1 MMLIQRP
8 FMKSS
13 LRCGVAAI
21 TAFVLAAP
29 TIARAQDIRGTV
41 LEANDSTPVSGAVVM
56 LMHAT
61 RDSVFARIVTG
72 ERGFFTLRAPAG
84 RPVRLRVLRL
94 GYVPTNGGTFTVAAG
109 QVENVR
115 VKLNGNRVA
124 LASFDIESTK
134 RCEVRP
140 DSARLV
146 AQLYEEARKA
156 LLASASTV
164 SGVRHQSQFVLFNRV
179 QDERAKLRQPI
190 KRNSFTGPSFK
201 PFASI
206 PADSL
211 AKSGFVVERIDG
223 VMYHAPDADI
233 LLADVFLSS
242 HCLQL
247 VNGTGERA
255 ASIGIGFRPTGQNV
269 GERLVDVKGTL
280 WLDRDSNELQY
291 LEYEYVGLP
300 DDLTRAGVGGRVDY
314 TQMSGG
320 FWFVSKWAIRM
331 PAYKPGVNIGGGVAG
346 VTAANLVG
354 LTVGGGEV
362 QWIKAD
368 DETVFSNPGAAL
380 AGSEPTDMR
389 YTEGAR
395 GHIETRDGSTEV
407 VNVASMAAVDS
418 VFASAS
424 CQEFSTAGYTGQVRG
439 KVRDANGKAL
449 DSVSV
454 VWADWKDSFRLS
466 GRSDFAWENRRLET
480 ITNAEGEFVIC
491 GLPTRRVISL
501 SAKNG
506 GRDSRV
512 GLVRLTEQQ
521 PRTALDLSI
530 KTKPNEV
537 ASARTIA
544 RASDVRVVDPFG
556 VPIAFATVT
565 MSAAN
570 VRVVDK
576 DGQVT
581 LNVAPRPSMR
591 LLVRRIGY
599 QAFDGEVVREDST
612 GAYRVTLAPIV
623 QKLGTVTVNE
633 RLSKSPLELTG
644 FYERVREVQR
654 GALRGDFFTPEDL
667 NARPSPNI
675 AQFLQASRFVTV
687 RNGPSGWVVLGRS
700 GCPMAVVLD
709 GVQLHGMVT
718 DPRAPKGGMM
728 QDITDIAPLGQI
740 SAIEVYPSVAN
751 APASINFAVK
761 DGNCGVVA
769 IWTGGRGK

>member
-1 MMLIQRP
+1 MMLICRL

-13 LRCGVAAI
+13 LRCALATIVAC
-21 TAFVLAAP
+21 VLAAP
-29 TIARAQDIRGTV
+29 TSARAQDIRGTV

-56 LMHAT
+56 LMHPT

-72 ERGFFTLRAPAG
+72 DRGFFTLRAPAG

-94 GYVPTNGGTFTVAAG
+94 GYLPTNGGTFTVGAG
-109 QVENVR
+109 QVETVR
-115 VKLNGNRVA
+115 IRSNGNRVA
-124 LASFDIESTK
+124 LATFDIESTK

-156 LLASASTV
+156 LLASASVV

-179 QDERAKLRQPI
+179 QDDRAKLRQPI
-190 KRNSFTGPSFK
+190 KRNSFVGPSFK

-211 AKSGFVVERIDG
+211 AKSGFVVEKIDG
-223 VMYHAPDADI
+223 VLYHAPDAEI

-255 ASIGIGFRPTGQNV
+255 ASIGIGFRPTGQNI
-269 GERLVDVKGTL
+269 GKRLVDVKGTL

-300 DDLTRAGVGGRVDY
+300 DDLTRVGVGGRVDY

-331 PAYKPGVNIGGGVAG
+331 PAYKPGVNLGGGVAG

-368 DETVFSNPGAAL
+368 DETVYSNPGAVL

-389 YTEGAR
+389 YTEGVR
-395 GHIETRDGSTEV
+395 GNIETRDGSTEV
-407 VNVASMAAVDS
+407 VNVSSMAEVDS
-418 VFASAS
+418 VFGSAS
-424 CQEFSTAGYTGQVRG
+424 CQEFASEGYTGQVRG

-449 DSVSV
+449 DSLST
-454 VWADWKDSFRLS
+454 VWADWKDSFRLT
-466 GRSDFAWENRRLET
+466 GRSDFAWQNRRVET
-480 ITNAEGEFVIC
+480 KTNADGEFVIC

-501 SAKNG
+501 SATNG

-512 GLVRLTEQQ
+512 GLIRLTEQE

-530 KTKPNEV
+530 KTKANDI
-537 ASARTIA
+537 ASTKTKARE
-544 RASDVRVVDPFG
+544 SEVRVVDPFG
-556 VPIAFATVT
+556 VPIAFATISL
-565 MSAAN
+565 SAGN
-570 VRVVDK
+570 VRVADRE
-576 DGQVT
+576 GRVT
-581 LNVAPRPSMR
+581 LNIAPRESMR
-591 LLVRRIGY
+591 LLARRIGY

-612 GAYRVTLAPIV
+612 GAYRITLAPVV
-623 QKLGTVTVNE
+623 QKLGTVTVND
-633 RLSKSPLELTG
+633 RLAKSPLELTG

-654 GALRGDFFTPEDL
+654 GALRGEFFTPEDL

-675 AQFLQASRFVTV
+675 AQFLQMSRFVSVT
-687 RNGPSGWVVLGRS
+687 RGPSGVWVVYGRA

-709 GVQLHGMVT
+709 GVQVGVT
-718 DPRAPKGGMM
+718 TNPRAGRGS
-728 QDITDIAPLGQI
+728 DITDVAPLGQV